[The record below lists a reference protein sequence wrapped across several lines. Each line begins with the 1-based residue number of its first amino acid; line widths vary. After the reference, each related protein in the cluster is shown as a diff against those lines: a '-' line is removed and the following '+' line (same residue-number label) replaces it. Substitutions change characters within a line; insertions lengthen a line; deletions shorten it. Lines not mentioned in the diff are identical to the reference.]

1 MHPRRSRAGELFGT
15 MERIPGQDGVDSQNS
30 GPRRFSHDRGFGF
43 NILSQGGD
51 ALAVGF
57 LREMSPAGERGE
69 GHRLDR
75 RILEAVILLSANPS
89 RMLLAAIEPV
99 AGQRSA
105 FKQGSKR
112 VYAGPIQ
119 NPLYK
124 LLFDALRQNILENL
138 HLGSFL
144 VGDDGHFVAAVENWS
159 APTRH
164 AVSLQSQLRFEVPH
178 KISRLFHIVD
188 DRQQVEVGRQDRDRA
203 ELDSAVSLGLPE
215 DTQEDV
221 VEFRSWTEQVAS
233 VDGPAG
239 DVDEG
244 LGLGDVA

>member
-1 MHPRRSRAGELFGT
+1 
-15 MERIPGQDGVDSQNS
+15 
-30 GPRRFSHDRGFGF
+30 
-43 NILSQGGD
+43 
-51 ALAVGF
+51 
-57 LREMSPAGERGE
+57 MSPAGEGRE
-69 GHRLDR
+69 DHRLGR
-75 RILEAVILLSANPS
+75 RILEAAILLAANPGG
-89 RMLLAAIEPV
+89 MLLAAIKPMT
-99 AGQRSA
+99 GHRSA
-105 FKQGSKR
+105 FEQGSKG

-119 NPLYK
+119 NPLNK

-164 AVSLQSQLRFEVPH
+164 AVGLQSQLRFEVPH
-178 KISRLFHIVD
+178 KIGRLFHIVD
-188 DRQQVEVGRQDRDRA
+188 DRQQVEVGRQDRNSA
-203 ELDSAVSLGLPE
+203 KLDSGVSLGLPE

-221 VEFRSWTEQVAS
+221 VEFRSGTEQVES

-244 LGLGDVA
+244 LGLRNVA